1 MLDFNEISKRI
12 ENPALIQH
20 QDLPALKK
28 LSTSYPYTSI
38 FSQLYL
44 QGVAMYE
51 VTQFELELKANA
63 YKIPD
68 RAQLYHLIH
77 FVDESMEQ
85 LHLDNE
91 EVVQEEPHEEEYVDT
106 VEIEVV
112 AEEEILVDEVV
123 DELENDIEE
132 QHIIDSVIIEEEE
145 VKEKSFDELEKDI
158 LAHAVSSSI
167 LLEVDE
173 ETRGEEIEF
182 DLRRNRDEIY
192 DEEIEEEPEDEETAI
207 EEQEIVSIEE
217 RDAEIEVTS
226 TEKEEIMSFSSW
238 LMHFSQEVEEENDE
252 KREEKVEIEKKD
264 KIKKE
269 NFVVEKRK
277 SEFFS
282 PVQKA
287 KESIDESRL
296 PVSETLAKIYVAQGN
311 YPKAIEAY
319 ERLLLKIPEKKTFFA
334 LQIESLKRK
343 LN

>member
-91 EVVQEEPHEEEYVDT
+91 EVVQEDPHEEEYVDT

-192 DEEIEEEPEDEETAI
+192 DEE
-207 EEQEIVSIEE
+207 S
-217 RDAEIEVTS
+217 DAEIEVTS

-264 KIKKE
+264 EIKKE
-269 NFVVEKRK
+269 NFVAEKRK